1 MVATDRHWGARFVR
15 SVCLT
20 GALLAAA
27 TAAAQTRIADLQRY
41 HAAMLALEDLDDVSP
56 QQRYRAGLFDGLL
69 DGTLES
75 LAMRGEACLPSCRC
89 DVRAAVTRRL
99 MAEAPAADA
108 LALPWL
114 AAALKAE
121 FPCPSVERRP

>member
-1 MVATDRHWGARFVR
+1 MPGTERRWRRCVAR
-15 SVCLT
+15 S
-20 GALLAAA
+20 ALLVGLALSPVIV
-27 TAAAQTRIADLQRY
+27 AAQTRIADLQRY
-41 HAAMLALEDLDDVSP
+41 HAAMLALEDLEDVSP

-69 DGTLES
+69 DGTLEG

-99 MAEAPAADA
+99 AAEAPAADA

-121 FPCPSVERRP
+121 FPCSPKERSP